1 MMKRLTVPVV
11 VEREDDPAAGY
22 SAYCPTLPGC
32 FSNGHTLE
40 EAKRNM
46 QQAIAQHLS
55 TLLANGEV
63 VPLDRED
70 FQIDRLSFF
79 VPE

>member
-1 MMKRLTVPVV
+1 MKRLNVPVV
-11 VEREDDPAAGY
+11 VEREDDPESGY
-22 SAYCPTLPGC
+22 SGYCPTLPGC

-40 EAKRNM
+40 EARRNM
-46 QQAIAQHLS
+46 QKAIAQHLS
-55 TLLANGEV
+55 TLLANAEV
-63 VPLDRED
+63 VALDRED